1 MPRNGSAAAAPLP
14 SRSRASRT
22 RSAAAAALRGSLR
35 GGKQRTVALL
45 VLALAGGIA
54 AWWQWWPLD
63 AWPTAA
69 QALAQAEAWRAQ
81 PLAPLVALA
90 LFAASGLVVF
100 PVNLSIAA
108 MVVVFGPWPG
118 GVYAWLGSVLSAALV
133 YEIGRLLPATTAAR
147 WFGARGERL
156 RRRIVGHGII
166 AMAVLRLLP
175 VAPYSVVGFMAGV
188 ARVRRLD
195 YLAGTAIGMLPGV
208 VLYALFVDRAR
219 AALLDPHPGAWLAL
233 LGAVVLLVAAAFS
246 LRAWKRRIAARAG
259 VP

>member
-1 MPRNGSAAAAPLP
+1 MPRGGGAAAPLP
-14 SRSRASRT
+14 PRSRAART
-22 RSAAAAALRGSLR
+22 RSAAAAAVRSSLCSGR
-35 GGKQRTVALL
+35 QRTVALL
-45 VLALAGGIA
+45 VLALAGGVA

-69 QALAQAEAWRAQ
+69 QALAQAEAWRAE

-90 LFAASGLVVF
+90 LFAAGGLVVF

-118 GVYAWLGSVLSAALV
+118 GLYAWLGSVLSAALV

-166 AMAVLRLLP
+166 AMAILRLLP

-246 LRAWKRRIAARAG
+246 LRAWKRRMAAREGAS
-259 VP
+259 